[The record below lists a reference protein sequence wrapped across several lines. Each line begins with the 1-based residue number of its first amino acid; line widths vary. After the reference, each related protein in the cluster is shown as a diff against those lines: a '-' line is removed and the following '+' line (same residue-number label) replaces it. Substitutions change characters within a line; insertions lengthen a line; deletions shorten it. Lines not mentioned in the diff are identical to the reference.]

1 MKAAKVICSAAAVIS
16 LITVL
21 CLAGLPYERMIVI
34 PPLATGGIAIVLL
47 ILAAVAVTV
56 RGILTVRA
64 ESVKKRRVRHIVLTV
79 LADIV
84 LVLGMMTA
92 DWLLGGNTV
101 DKVIDSPDGKHRVVL
116 ILDSDVLGN
125 PIYRY
130 YAGSSP
136 GIVYRRVTN
145 TIVRDPEIVW
155 DADGVSI
162 AGEYYRF

>member
-1 MKAAKVICSAAAVIS
+1 MKAAKVICSAAAVVS
-16 LITVL
+16 LIAVL
-21 CLAGLPYERMIVI
+21 FMAGLPYERMIVI

-56 RGILTVRA
+56 RGILIVRA

-84 LVLGMMTA
+84 LVLGMLTA

-130 YAGSSP
+130 YAGSRT
-136 GIVYRRVTN
+136 GIMYRRVIN
-145 TIVRDPEIVW
+145 AADDEPEIVW
-155 DADGVSI
+155 EADGATI
-162 AGEYYRF
+162 DGEQYRY